1 MSREQSVNIE
11 QLVRAAYSALN
22 RRDLEAFKEVID
34 PEVEF
39 TSLIAEAE
47 AETYRGHA
55 GVSRWWQTVMGA
67 FDDVRYELRDIRAFG
82 DQVIAETHIHVM
94 VSGVEVEQTM
104 WQVLLIRDERAVSW
118 AIFRTEREALEALEA
133 VGLSE

>member
-47 AETYRGHA
+47 AETYQGHA
-55 GVSRWWQTVMGA
+55 GVSRWWETVMGA
-67 FDDVRYELRDIRAFG
+67 FDDVRYELRDVRALG
-82 DQVIAETHIHVM
+82 DQVITETHIHAM
-94 VSGVEVEQTM
+94 LGGVEVEQTM

-118 AIFRTEREALEALEA
+118 AFFRTEREALEALEA